1 MSSKLSKL
9 IDRHLD
15 FYKRSE
21 KVQFDKARRFYRG
34 DFFTASDSDVNTSK
48 MNSFLCSKNLIYA
61 IADTAVSALLGPNP
75 TVAAIARTP
84 NSQDSAP
91 SVTGLLDYIFR
102 TNRFRRKAATALID
116 AVLCKRGIFKTGW
129 DAERD
134 LPIVRSVNPSS
145 LFFDLTARD
154 PDDIRYWIEATVISF
169 EEFKDRVRSGL
180 YKAEL
185 VQDVEPDRFPKWLMD
200 KNQQSDTQQV
210 RDAFQWVTIYEYYD
224 RERGLIQH
232 YVKQADAIVFEDKI
246 DYIPY
251 SMFSLNQSGID
262 CLGLSEVQLVL
273 KQQETI
279 NDLLTHMKQI
289 TYLQIPR
296 ILYDSG
302 RISEED
308 LNKAV
313 EASAGSFVGIN
324 PSNSEAL
331 RTMAALFYEMPMPQ
345 NPAGVQEFVARQED
359 DAAFISALAE
369 AARGQVVGARTA
381 TEMAIIDA
389 QMRTRLATRE
399 GHLNDAIEDVARKIF
414 YLSKK
419 YMREPR
425 LVRIAGDR
433 RWAQLAHKD
442 LRNIE
447 MDFEMVSYNPIR
459 KNPSVMIESL
469 LQLIPFLAEN
479 PNVDIRQLTEEVVSG
494 MGLSRRI
501 MIPQA
506 ELEAMQAEAMAQQ
519 GAAVE
524 AQQQAS
530 LGGAAGGKPF
540 LEAKQMAAIQQAIS
554 QMPLEDAMRFK
565 EKVEAETGVQ
575 IPIPPELQAQAGA
588 AQAAPASPAPGGE
601 A

>member
-21 KVQFDKARRFYRG
+21 KTQFDKSRRFYRG
-34 DFFTASDSDVNTSK
+34 DFFNHADDDFNSSK

-75 TVAAIARTP
+75 SVAAVARTP
-84 NSQDSAP
+84 KSQDAAT
-91 SVTGLLDYIFR
+91 SVTGLIEFIFK
-102 TNRFRRKAATALID
+102 TNKFRRKASTALID

-134 LPIVRSVNPSS
+134 VPIVRAVNPST

-169 EEFKDRVRSGL
+169 EEFKNRVRSGL
-180 YKAEL
+180 YKADL
-185 VQDVEPDRFPKWLMD
+185 VADVEPDRFPKWLMD
-200 KNQQSDTQQV
+200 RNQQSDTQQV
-210 RDAFQWVTIYEYYD
+210 RDAFKWVTIYEYYD
-224 RERGLIQH
+224 RERGVIQH
-232 YVKQADAIVFEDKI
+232 YVKQADAVVFEDKI

-296 ILYDSG
+296 VLYDSG
-302 RISEED
+302 RITEED

-324 PSNSEAL
+324 PSNSESL
-331 RTMAALFYEMPMPQ
+331 RTLATLFYEMPQPQ

-399 GHLNDAIEDVARKIF
+399 GHLNDAIEDVARKAF

-425 LVRIAGDR
+425 LIRVAGDR
-433 RWAQLAHKD
+433 RWAELAHKD
-442 LRNIE
+442 LRDIQ

-459 KNPSVMIESL
+459 KNPSVMLESL
-469 LQLIPFLAEN
+469 LQMLPFLTQNE
-479 PNVDIRQLTEEVVSG
+479 NVDIRKLTEELISG

-501 MIPQA
+501 IIPEA
-506 ELEAMQAEAMAQQ
+506 ELEAMQQEAMAAQQ
-519 GAAVE
+519 GAVQAE
-524 AQQQAS
+524 AQAS
-530 LGGAAGGKPF
+530 LGGAAGGK
-540 LEAKQMAAIQQAIS
+540 AY
-554 QMPLEDAMRFK
+554 
-565 EKVEAETGVQ
+565 
-575 IPIPPELQAQAGA
+575 LQAQALAQLQEQMKNMPIEQVEAIRQAVKEKTGVEIPIPEASLAAGGGA
-588 AQAAPASPAPGGE
+588 PIREGE

>member
-1 MSSKLSKL
+1 MSSSLSKL

-21 KVQFDKARRFYRG
+21 KKQFDKARRFYRG
-34 DFFTASDSDVNTSK
+34 DFFTSSDSDLDTSR
-48 MNSFLCSKNLIYA
+48 NHSFLCSKNLIYA

-75 TVAAIARTP
+75 SVAAIARTP
-84 NSQDSAP
+84 KSQDSAG
-91 SVTGLLDYIFR
+91 SISGLLEYIFQ

-129 DAERD
+129 DADRD
-134 LPIVRSVNPSS
+134 LPIVRAVNPSS

-185 VQDVEPDRFPKWLMD
+185 VKDVEPDRFPKWLMD
-200 KNQQSDTQQV
+200 HNQQSDTQQV
-210 RDAFQWVTIYEYYD
+210 RDAFKWVTVYEYYD
-224 RERGLIQH
+224 RERGIIQH
-232 YVKQADAIVFEDKI
+232 YIKQADAIVFEDKI

-302 RISEED
+302 RITEED

-324 PSNSEAL
+324 PSNSESL
-331 RTMAALFYEMPMPQ
+331 RSLATIFYEMPQPQ
-345 NPAGVQEFVARQED
+345 NPQGVQEFVARQED

-399 GHLNDAIEDVARKIF
+399 GHLNDAIEDVARKAF

-425 LVRIAGDR
+425 LIRVAGDR
-433 RWAQLAHKD
+433 RWAELAHKD
-442 LRNIE
+442 LRDIE
-447 MDFEMVSYNPIR
+447 VDFEMVSYNPIR

-469 LQLIPFLAEN
+469 LQMIPFLAEN
-479 PNVDIRQLTEEVVSG
+479 PNVDMRKLTEEIISG

-501 MIPQA
+501 IIPQA
-506 ELEAMQAEAMAQQ
+506 ELEAMQQEQMAAQAQAAQ
-519 GAAVE
+519 GQAP
-524 AQQQAS
+524 AS
-530 LGGAAGGKPF
+530 LGGAAGGEAY
-540 LEAKQMAAIQQAIS
+540 LEAQKMAQLQQLMA
-554 QMPLEDAMRFK
+554 QLPPE
-565 EKVEAETGVQ
+565 EAEALRAQ
-575 IPIPPELQAQAGA
+575 ISEQSGIDVGGMSAPE
-588 AQAAPASPAPGGE
+588 GE